1 MDRRT
6 IGGAHLEK
14 AESQDGSKELVSSA
28 SSIERMPPQCDIKAE
43 SLTSLNKERR
53 AGRGKKK
60 SSWFNPFYP
69 SYKSRSEDFKK
80 LFKDVPDDERL
91 VVDYSC
97 ALQKEILQHGR
108 LYVTQNFV
116 CFYANIFG
124 WETNLTLKWKEV
136 TAITKEKTAL
146 VIPNAIMI
154 SNKAEKYFFTSFV
167 SRDKTYLML
176 FRVWQ
181 NALMDQPMTAQ
192 QMWTWVHQC
201 YGREL
206 GLTSEDEDYID
217 PCVEED
223 KLSVQL
229 SVESFSEQGYPNMA
243 EGITEQMN
251 SPERIDLEENK
262 SNNLKGH
269 NKNPSDFYIPSDG
282 TSDSD
287 SDGEKGVKT
296 DGSFQCP
303 NPHEGRV
310 LIDEIYPIHIDQ
322 LFTLLFTSSK
332 FYLNFHALR
341 KTTDLTQTPWTHNP
355 LDNSKSRVVNL
366 TVALGQTIGPKTSQV
381 TETHVMHPCSKA
393 GHLYS
398 IDVDTINAGIPY
410 ADSFYLTLHYCLEKI
425 SDTASSLKVIA
436 HLKYKKTVWGLV
448 KGMIERNTWAGLED
462 FFSHLK
468 KALHAE
474 VEENIP
480 DVKRKSRRKR
490 RLHAIPRSIME
501 EFDLPVKKN
510 TEGIFSADICTLI
523 VFSVLL
529 LLLFLNVVLYYKLWS
544 LEDSPSYPILD
555 LHLLKNP
562 PKSHED
568 WIQLLQHQ
576 EMLHAVETQKWQKL
590 LKKSIEFLR
599 QAEDSLNE
607 LQESIQFT
615 YSSKLMSTIQVQANS
630 NGNKEEL

>member
-1 MDRRT
+1 MKANLSST
-6 IGGAHLEK
+6 NITNYEK
-14 AESQDGSKELVSSA
+14 LCVEGEIKPATSCSNPGPDISVSCVDTNKDLLKPDVKKEQPSGNADESLSSQDGSKELVSSA

-91 VVDYSC
+91 V
-97 ALQKEILQHGR
+97 
-108 LYVTQNFV
+108 
-116 CFYANIFG
+116 
-124 WETNLTLKWKEV
+124 
-136 TAITKEKTAL
+136 
-146 VIPNAIMI
+146 
-154 SNKAEKYFFTSFV
+154 
-167 SRDKTYLML
+167 
-176 FRVWQ
+176 
-181 NALMDQPMTAQ
+181 
-192 QMWTWVHQC
+192 VHQC